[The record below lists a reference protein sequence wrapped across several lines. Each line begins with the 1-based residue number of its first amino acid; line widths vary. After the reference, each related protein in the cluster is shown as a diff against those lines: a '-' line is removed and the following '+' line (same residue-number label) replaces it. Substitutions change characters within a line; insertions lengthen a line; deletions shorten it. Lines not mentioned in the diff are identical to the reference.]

1 MTGLQTKNQNL
12 LFAVV
17 TCEVDTGIFL
27 ARNSFGG
34 SGTLEL
40 TVPSFACPSSNKDL
54 GFLKV
59 DLIFGN
65 CQKIIQSQVW

>member
-40 TVPSFACPSSNKDL
+40 TVPSFARPRSNKD
-54 GFLKV
+54 LKV

>member
-17 TCEVDTGIFL
+17 TYEVDAGIFL
-27 ARNSFGG
+27 ARNSFGS

-40 TVPSFACPSSNKDL
+40 TVPSFARLRHHKDL

-65 CQKIIQSQVW
+65 CHK